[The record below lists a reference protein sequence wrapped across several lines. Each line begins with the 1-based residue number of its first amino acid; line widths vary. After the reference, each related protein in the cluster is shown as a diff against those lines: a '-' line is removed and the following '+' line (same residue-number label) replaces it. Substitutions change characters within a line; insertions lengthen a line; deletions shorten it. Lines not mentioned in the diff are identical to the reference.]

1 MIDELLLKYRIT
13 DEIMEKPDFKEIVEN
28 LDYLIENA
36 PVSLKQ
42 KIQSDGPAINEFR
55 PNFLDTDISERDL
68 LWENFNKSFIKI
80 FP

>member
-13 DEIMEKPDFKEIVEN
+13 DEVMEKPDFKEIVEN

-42 KIQSDGPAINEFR
+42 KVKSDGGINEFR

>member
-13 DEIMEKPDFKEIVEN
+13 DEVMEKPDFKEIVEN

-42 KIQSDGPAINEFR
+42 KVQSDGGINEFR